1 MTQNLSLSICAAI
14 TGVHAWV
21 PPHVVTNQD
30 LTRHIDTTDEW
41 IYTRSGIRERR
52 WLQDD
57 SLASS
62 DLGMEAVNG
71 LLTKMGISP
80 MDIDLII
87 CCTATPDMLFPAT
100 ANIISDKIGAKNA
113 VGYDISAA
121 CSGFLYGLSTA
132 TAFVESGRFRK
143 VVVVGTDKMTSI
155 INLEDRATA
164 FLFGDGAGAVMVEPS
179 TNGYGIRDILLKSDG
194 SGRHYLYQKAGGS
207 QRPASHATVD
217 NREHFIHQEG
227 KTVFKFAVTSMA
239 DVAAE
244 IMERNQ
250 LTAED
255 IAWLVPHQANKRI
268 IDATRDRAGLPES
281 KVMVNIDRYGN
292 TTNGTIPI
300 CLWEWESRLKPG
312 DNLILAAFGGGFTW
326 GSIWLQWAYP
336 S

>member
-1 MTQNLSLSICAAI
+1 MTPISSPAVRAAI

-30 LTRHIDTTDEW
+30 LTQYIDTTDEW

-57 SLASS
+57 TLASS
-62 DLGMEAVNG
+62 DLGVEAVQG
-71 LLTKMGISP
+71 LLTQKGMSP
-80 MDIDLII
+80 LDIDLII

-100 ANIISDKIGAKNA
+100 ANIISDKIGATNA
-113 VGYDISAA
+113 VGYDLSAA

-143 VVVVGTDKMTSI
+143 VVVVGADKMTSI
-155 INLEDRATA
+155 VNLKDRATA
-164 FLFGDGAGAVMVEPS
+164 FLFGDGAGAVLVEPR
-179 TNGYGIRDILLKSDG
+179 TDGFGIMDILLKSDG
-194 SGRHYLYQKAGGS
+194 SGRHYLYQRAGGS
-207 QRPASHATVD
+207 LRPATHQTVD
-217 NREHFIHQEG
+217 NSEHYIYQEG
-227 KTVFKFAVTSMA
+227 KTVFKFAVTGMA

-300 CLWEWESRLKPG
+300 CLWEWESQLKPG

-326 GSIWLQWAYP
+326 GSIWLKWAY
-336 S
+336 